1 MTSQNHTDSM
11 QATNNNVIKTP
22 YSDNQEDS
30 LVDTSMHI
38 NGFTI
43 IELNEDGKD
52 YTNLIPSYEEDQNIG
67 NKEESQLK
75 AKAEIVENHYSNCKE
90 SKVPNV
96 NCSKCLLNDFYWN
109 ELLYFK
115 DRKTLISYLKYC
127 FVFLKKNLFMNH
139 FIYHNNKYDLFKV
152 NSSFYNGWK
161 FTIPKTICK
170 ACFTQ
175 MINME
180 YLIYNLKNI
189 ICDYYGD
196 ITSSSNTQKKVVSL
210 LNNKRKRISR
220 KKKLPQNEEKPKE
233 NNAQINPI
241 VISIPEN
248 EKIKKKKNYR
258 NGSFRR
264 RRIKAL
270 KKRSKIKSKYNKNI
284 IYDEKNNTLTFD
296 KKILGNY
303 LEEDDSLIIKSII
316 NNNKKTN
323 ENKDKEKEKEKEKV
337 NTRSNKKKEE
347 KVKLGLNNKIE
358 VESLS
363 NKKAVK
369 KDKKIENVLK
379 ENNKDTNENKKINI
393 LNKNNAQNNIDMN
406 KSNTII
412 INNINNNK
420 NREVNVNKVGC
431 IHINSNQFENNNN
444 LENYEYFKENYIIN
458 NNLKQNNNNILINN
472 LNNNNLSQIN
482 INNNFSTNYLAN
494 ATLQLKSLFSFN
506 QNDLNMILGNIFL
519 CIQKINTIF
528 LNANENISNNLHF
541 FYFLWHIEELKQLKN
556 IYEKMCSNIID
567 SLNKIKS
574 ILGSIRAIYG
584 ENTNDYII
592 NEMIESLKIE
602 ANAMQEKN
610 LNRIK
615 NYIEDC
621 PKIYQ
626 MIINN

>member
-1 MTSQNHTDSM
+1 MTSQNHTDTM
-11 QATNNNVIKTP
+11 QVTNNNVIKIP

-115 DRKTLISYLKYC
+115 DRKILISYLKYC

-210 LNNKRKRISR
+210 LNNKRKRISK
-220 KKKLPQNEEKPKE
+220 KKKLPQNDEKPKE

-270 KKRSKIKSKYNKNI
+270 KKRSIIKSKYNKNV

-323 ENKDKEKEKEKEKV
+323 ENKDKEKEKEKEKEKV

-393 LNKNNAQNNIDMN
+393 LNKNNSQNNIDMN

-444 LENYEYFKENYIIN
+444 LENYDFYKENYIIN

-494 ATLQLKSLFSFN
+494 ATLQLKSLFSFK
-506 QNDLNMILGNIFL
+506 QNNLNMILGNIFL
-519 CIQKINTIF
+519 CIKKINTIF
-528 LNANENISNNLHF
+528 FNANENISNNLNF

-556 IYEKMCSNIID
+556 KYEEICSNIID

-574 ILGSIRAIYG
+574 ILGSISAIYG
-584 ENTNDYII
+584 ENTNVYIYI
-592 NEMIESLKIE
+592 IESLKIE
-602 ANAMQEKN
+602 ANAIQERN
-610 LNRIK
+610 LNHIK

-621 PKIYQ
+621 PKLYQ
-626 MIINN
+626 MIMNN